1 MPFIAEKIPTFTEF
15 ANSSL
20 QDIYGDKI
28 NTSYMREVTDLNSYI
43 LINNGDSTFKRVK
56 LPDLAQTIPIL
67 SSDVFDYNKD
77 GYEDVI
83 ISGNIYNTE
92 VETPRLDNPFAL
104 VLLSNKKNGY
114 QCLSPNATGLYTIGN
129 TKSVRVLNDPKVLI
143 IGNNSESI
151 ESFLINN

>member
-15 ANSSL
+15 ANASL
-20 QDIYGDKI
+20 QDIYGEKI
-28 NTSYMREVTDLNSYI
+28 NTSYMREVNDLKSYV
-43 LINNGDSTFKRVK
+43 LINNGDSTFKKVI

-77 GYEDVI
+77 GFEDIV

-104 VLLSNKKNGY
+104 LLLSNNVDGY
-114 QCLSPNATGLYTIGN
+114 TCLSPEITGLYTNGN
-129 TKSVRVLNDPKVLI
+129 AKSIQIIDNPKLLLV
-143 IGNNSESI
+143 GNNNESI
-151 ESFLINN
+151 ESFKINN